1 MKKLL
6 FAAAALSIAASINA
20 EPLWLRNPAISPSG
34 TTIAFTYKGDIY
46 SVPTAGGNA
55 TRLTVNGYNT
65 KPVWSPDGTKIAF
78 ASDREGSMDIYVMGA
93 NGGKATRLT
102 TNSGKEEPR
111 AWLGNDTILYSA
123 SLMPASGAAQAAFTA
138 QVYKVSASNPG
149 RPELFASW
157 PMQAISVDPSG
168 RILFQD
174 KKGYEDV
181 LRKHEHSSG
190 TADIWLFDNGKYT
203 QLTTNNVQDQNP
215 VWSPQG
221 TFFYT
226 SEAGDGTLN
235 VFTAAP
241 LEMGKAA
248 QLTHFKDHPVRS
260 LSASNAGQLAFS
272 WNGELYTLTPGGEPK
287 KVNVE
292 ITTDDYTRELIR
304 SLSRSGATDFSVSP
318 EGDEVAFVLH
328 GDVFVANVKYG
339 TTKRITN
346 TPQQERVVDF
356 APDGRT
362 LVYDGERD
370 GQWQLFTATI
380 ANKDEKHFAYATEIT
395 ETPLYKAENGAPAF
409 QPQWSPDGKQ
419 VAFLENR
426 TELRVVDADG
436 KNAHT
441 ALDGKFNYSYTDGDL
456 SFEWSPDSRWLLMD
470 YIGIGG
476 WNNSDV
482 ALVSAD
488 GKQVI
493 DLTESGYTDG
503 NAHWALDG
511 KAIVWATDRNG
522 YRSHGSWGSQRDA
535 YIMFFDGDA
544 YDRFRMTEEETALAD
559 EAEKD
564 DKKKDDKKDD
574 DDKDK
579 DKEKKKKVKPLEF
592 DLENAKYRVVRL
604 TPGSSS
610 LGDFLLG
617 PKGDKFYY
625 ISGSDLYERNLKK
638 GDTKVLAKGIGYG
651 SLELDA
657 KGENIFHL
665 GNKLNKIGLDGKTES
680 IDYAADREYRPFSE
694 REYIFDHMLRQV
706 EDKFYDPTL
715 HGVDW
720 KMYGEAYRRF
730 LPHINNN
737 YDFAELLSE
746 ILGELNASHT
756 GGRYYAPGADR
767 QTAVL
772 GAFYDETYKGD
783 GLRIAEIIKRGPL
796 YRKNSE
802 FKPGDIILAIDGNEI
817 KAGQDYFPLL
827 DGRAG
832 KRTRLTVKRAKGGK
846 TEDVYVTPISA
857 GAQSDLLYR
866 RWVERNQA
874 VVDSV
879 SGGRIAYVHIE
890 GMDSPSFRTVFSE
903 LLGKYRNHEAVIV
916 DTRYNGG
923 GWLHNDIAV
932 LLSGKEYVRFVPR
945 GQYIG
950 SEPFTRWTKPSVM
963 LVNESNYSDAHGTPY
978 TYQTLGI
985 GEVIGAPVPGT
996 MTAVWW
1002 ENQIDPSLI
1011 FGIPQVTSI
1020 DVNGNVLENQQLNPD
1035 VVIYN
1040 RPEEVIKGYD
1050 AQLIGATK
1058 RLLEKLSTP
1067 QQK

>member
-6 FAAAALSIAASINA
+6 FATVALSIAASA
-20 EPLWLRNPAISPSG
+20 AAQPLWLRNSAISPDG
-34 TTIAFTYKGDIY
+34 TEIAFTYKGDIY
-46 SVPTAGGNA
+46 SVPATGGDA
-55 TRLTVNGYNT
+55 VRLTVSGYNT
-65 KPVWSPDGTKIAF
+65 KPLWSPDGSKIAF
-78 ASDREGSMDIYVMGA
+78 ASDREGSMDIYVMPA
-93 NGGKATRLT
+93 RGGKATRLT

-111 AWLGNDTILYSA
+111 AWLGNDTILFSA
-123 SLMPASGAAQAAFTA
+123 SFLPTPSAAQANFSA
-138 QVYKVSASNPG
+138 QVYKVSASAPG
-149 RPELFASW
+149 RPALFASW

-190 TADIWLFDNGKYT
+190 TADIWLLDGGKYT
-203 QLTTNNVQDQNP
+203 RLTLANVQDQNP
-215 VWSPQG
+215 VWASQNS
-221 TFFYT
+221 FYYT
-226 SEAGDGTLN
+226 SEDGNGTLN
-235 VFTAAP
+235 VHSRTLDGSADT
-241 LEMGKAA
+241 
-248 QLTHFKDHPVRS
+248 QLTAFTDHPVRS
-260 LSASNAGQLAFS
+260 LSASDNGRMAFS
-272 WNGELYTLTPGGEPK
+272 WNGELYTLTAGSEPQ
-287 KVNVE
+287 KVNVN
-292 ITTDDYTRELIR
+292 IATDDYTRELIR
-304 SLSRSGATDFSVSP
+304 ALSRSGATDLSVSP

-346 TPQQERVVDF
+346 TPQQERTVDF

-362 LVYDGERD
+362 LVYDSERD
-370 GQWQLFTATI
+370 GQWQLFTASL
-380 ANKDEKHFAYATEIT
+380 ANKDEKHFAYATEIS
-395 ETPLYKAENGAPAF
+395 ETPLYKAADGLPAF
-409 QPQWSPDGKQ
+409 QPKWSPDGNQ
-419 VAFLENR
+419 IAFLENR
-426 TELRVVDADG
+426 TTLRVADADG
-436 KNAHT
+436 KNVHT

-456 SFEWSPDSRWLLMD
+456 TFRWSPDSRWLLMD
-470 YIGIGG
+470 YIGTGG

-482 ALVSAD
+482 ALISAD

-493 DLTESGYTDG
+493 DLTESGYTDS
-503 NAHWALDG
+503 NARWTLDG
-511 KAIVWATDRNG
+511 KAMLWSTDRNG

-535 YIMFFDGDA
+535 YIMFFDADA
-544 YDRFRMTEEETALAD
+544 YDRFRMSEEEIALAD
-559 EAEKD
+559 EAANAG
-564 DKKKDDKKDD
+564 KKDDKKDD

-579 DKEKKKKVKPLEF
+579 DKKKKVKPLEF
-592 DLENAKYRVVRL
+592 DLENAKYRIARL

-610 LGDFLLG
+610 LGDFLLS

-638 GDTKVLAKGIGYG
+638 GDTKVLAKGVGNG
-651 SLELDA
+651 SLELDS
-657 KGENIFHL
+657 KGENIFLL
-665 GNKLNKIGLDGKTES
+665 GKQIKKISLGGNVETVDF
-680 IDYAADREYRPFSE
+680 AADREYRPFAE
-694 REYIFDHMLRQV
+694 REYIYDHMLRQV
-706 EDKFYDPTL
+706 ENKFYDPAL

-720 KMYGEAYRRF
+720 QMYGEAYRRF
-730 LPHINNN
+730 LPHITNN

-772 GAFYDETYKGD
+772 GAFYDETYSGD
-783 GLRIAEIIKRGPL
+783 GLKIAEVIKRGPL
-796 YRKNSE
+796 HHKNAD
-802 FKPGDIILAIDGNEI
+802 FKPGDIILAIEGNEI

-846 TEDVYVTPISA
+846 TEQITVTPISA
-857 GAQSDLLYR
+857 SAQSDLLYR

-879 SGGRIAYVHIE
+879 SDGRIAYVHVE

-903 LLGKYRNHEAVIV
+903 LLGKYRNREAVIV

-978 TYQTLGI
+978 TYQTLGL
-985 GEVIGAPVPGT
+985 GEVIGAPIPGT

-1011 FGIPQVTSI
+1011 FGIPQVTSM
-1020 DVNGNVLENQQLNPD
+1020 DMEGNVLENKQLNPD
-1035 VVIYN
+1035 VIIYN
-1040 RPEEVIKGYD
+1040 RPEEVQRGYD

-1058 RLLEKLSTP
+1058 RLLEKIP
-1067 QQK
+1067 AEKPAK